1 MCASLT
7 KSGDSTRLVPSVAD
21 RRKRNRQEMVDGIL
35 AAARAQMR
43 EEGVAAL
50 NLNEVARR
58 VGVTT
63 PALYKYFPSKMA
75 VYDALFRLGTR
86 LYIEEFNALNLS
98 DAASGGAAIGGALEH
113 QLSFAARNPELSQMV
128 LQRPVPGF
136 IPSAEGLAEA
146 AEVEHM
152 AIAVVSRLIERGL
165 IAPPGPPERAFFMV
179 ASVAAG
185 LAANAI
191 ANEPDAPVGEGLF
204 YSLIPDAVRMFE
216 AAWAPAK
223 RKQSRTRFSKE
234 RPCKKRAKAGGGAHA

>member
-1 MCASLT
+1 MFASLT
-7 KSGDSTRLVPSVAD
+7 DARENTTTVPSVAD

-35 AAARAQMR
+35 SAARAQMR

-86 LYIEEFNALNLS
+86 LYVEEFKALNL
-98 DAASGGAAIGGALEH
+98 DEAESGAAAIGGAFEH
-113 QLSFAARNPELSQMV
+113 QLGFAARNPELYQLI

-136 IPSAEGLAEA
+136 VPSAEGLVEA
-146 AEVEHM
+146 AEVEQV
-152 AIAVVSRLIERGL
+152 AIMLVSRLMERGL
-165 IAPPGPPERAFFMV
+165 IAPPGPPERAFALL

-185 LAANAI
+185 LTSNRI
-191 ANEPDAPVGEGLF
+191 ANEPDLPAGEGLF
-204 YSLIPDAVRMFE
+204 ASLVPEAAAIFE
-216 AAWAPAK
+216 KAWAPAK
-223 RKQSRTRFSKE
+223 TNRSRRGGAS
-234 RPCKKRAKAGGGAHA
+234 KKRGKSGGGGGAHA

>member
-1 MCASLT
+1 
-7 KSGDSTRLVPSVAD
+7 
-21 RRKRNRQEMVDGIL
+21 MVDGIL

-86 LYIEEFNALNLS
+86 LYIEEFNALNLG
-98 DAASGGAAIGGALEH
+98 DAASAGAAIGGALEH
-113 QLSFAARNPELSQMV
+113 QLSFAARNPELYELV

-136 IPSAEGLAEA
+136 VPSAEGLVEA
-146 AEVEHM
+146 AEVERI
-152 AIAVVSRLIERGL
+152 AITFVSRLIERGL
-165 IAPPGPPERAFFMV
+165 IAPPGPPERAFFMM

-185 LAANAI
+185 LAGNAI

-204 YSLIPDAVRMFE
+204 YSLIPDAVRLFE

-223 RKQSRTRFSKE
+223 TRRSRPPAPQARKNE
-234 RPCKKRAKAGGGAHA
+234 KRRKAGGGANA